1 MFSPPV
7 IWHTNTCGLVIHAGE
22 WIYFLSLVT
31 GQAVHEV
38 TEEKEREKVWRMAF
52 SAVTAIALSPQALR
66 SFGEIGSRTL

>member
-7 IWHTNTCGLVIHAGE
+7 IWHTNTCSLVIHAGE

-31 GQAVHEV
+31 GQAVYEV
-38 TEEKEREKVWRMAF
+38 TEEKEREKVWRMAL
-52 SAVTAIALSPQALR
+52 ALSPQALR